1 MERRSFLLGLFAL
14 SAGSTAA
21 AFAGRA
27 EAAALA
33 PAEGTAAAAQGTLS
47 KTEALTLPDGV
58 PLEYAQYRRRRR
70 RTVCGWRRNR
80 WGRRVRV
87 CRTIWY

>member
-14 SAGSTAA
+14 SAGTTTAA
-21 AFAGRA
+21 IAGRA
-27 EAAALA
+27 EAAALT
-33 PAEGTAAAAQGTLS
+33 PAEGTLA
-47 KTEALTLPDGV
+47 KNEALALPDGT

-70 RTVCGWRRNR
+70 RVVCGWRRNR

>member
-21 AFAGRA
+21 AIAGRA

-33 PAEGTAAAAQGTLS
+33 PVEGTPAKAEGPLARS
-47 KTEALTLPDGV
+47 EALTLPDGM
-58 PLEYAQYRRRRR
+58 PLEYSQYRRRRR

-87 CRTIWY
+87 CRTMWY